1 MATANPDR
9 YAEFWAKL
17 MSFPV
22 AVPKNWFHRTT
33 ITYAPADAAMFRDEQ
48 RVIDLYA
55 DSGMLAKR
63 FDASL
68 AFGTSFNAAIEKGLT
83 RV

>member
-1 MATANPDR
+1 
-9 YAEFWAKL
+9 
-17 MSFPV
+17 
-22 AVPKNWFHRTT
+22 
-33 ITYAPADAAMFRDEQ
+33 MFRDEQ

-63 FDASL
+63 FDASV
-68 AFGTSFNAAIEKGLT
+68 AFDTSFNAAVQNGLA

>member
-1 MATANPDR
+1 
-9 YAEFWAKL
+9 

-22 AVPKNWFHRTT
+22 AVPKNWFNRTT

-63 FDASL
+63 FDASV
-68 AFGTSFNAAIEKGLT
+68 AFDTSFNAAVQNGLA